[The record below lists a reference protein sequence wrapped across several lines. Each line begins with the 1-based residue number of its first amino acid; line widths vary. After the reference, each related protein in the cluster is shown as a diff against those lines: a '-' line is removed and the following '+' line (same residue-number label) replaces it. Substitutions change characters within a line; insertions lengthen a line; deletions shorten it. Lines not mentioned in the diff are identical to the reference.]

1 MNIDILNELFDANT
15 FVQTNSYIVSPSTD
29 VLEAGDG
36 VITGYG
42 SVDGRAVFAAI
53 QDESVLKGA
62 VGIAH
67 AQKISKCVDMA
78 VKTGSPFVFLINTA
92 GARISEGLDA
102 LKGYGK
108 IIKSL
113 SRAIGEI
120 PTISVI
126 TGKCVGA
133 ASIIA
138 SMTDFSVMSDDSY
151 FAFSGQD
158 SLASTTLSDV
168 KKVCDSNG
176 VSKTGRVTLTASNR
190 AECFAKVKE
199 LLCYLPDNCQS
210 DILETETSDDF
221 NRSINADK
229 FDTFAEYDVKDL
241 ISQIADDGS
250 YIELFPDYARSVS
263 TCFAKIGNK
272 SVCIIANQPSENNG
286 VLDTNACSKISS
298 VLAFCDKFN
307 MPVVTLTNT
316 CGFAVSVDEENNG
329 LSSAA
334 ALLAA
339 SFANSEMTK
348 INIITGKAYGSAYIV
363 MNGKN
368 TGADIVYAWD
378 KADISVI
385 TPEAGALLVYNNEIK
400 SSANPNDARKEYI
413 QKYRD
418 EFSTPYQAAYK
429 GLIDDIISPA
439 ETRAR
444 IISALYLFG

>member
-190 AECFAKVKE
+190 AECFDKVKE

-429 GLIDDIISPA
+429 GLVDDIISPA

>member
-307 MPVVTLTNT
+307 MPVVTLTNS

-413 QKYRD
+413 QKYRE

-429 GLIDDIISPA
+429 GLVDDIISPA

>member
-78 VKTGSPFVFLINTA
+78 VKTGSPFVFFINTA

-429 GLIDDIISPA
+429 GLVDDIISPA

>member
-15 FVQTNSYIVSPSTD
+15 FVQTNSYIVSPSTE

-241 ISQIADDGS
+241 ISQIADDAS
-250 YIELFPDYARSVS
+250 YIELFSDYARSVS

-413 QKYRD
+413 QKYRE

-429 GLIDDIISPA
+429 GLVDDIISPA

>member
-429 GLIDDIISPA
+429 GLVDDIISPA

>member
-15 FVQTNSYIVSPSTD
+15 FVQTNSYIVSPSTE

-368 TGADIVYAWD
+368 TGADIVYAWN

-429 GLIDDIISPA
+429 GLVDDIISPA

>member
-1 MNIDILNELFDANT
+1 MNIDILKELFDANT

-429 GLIDDIISPA
+429 GLVDDIISPA

>member
-15 FVQTNSYIVSPSTD
+15 FVQTNSYIVSPSTE

-429 GLIDDIISPA
+429 GLVDDIISPA
-439 ETRAR
+439 ETRVR

>member
-1 MNIDILNELFDANT
+1 MNIDILKELFDANT

-78 VKTGSPFVFLINTA
+78 LKTGSPFVFLINTA

-429 GLIDDIISPA
+429 GLVDDIISPA

>member
-138 SMTDFSVMSDDSY
+138 SMTDFSVMSIDSY

-413 QKYRD
+413 QKYRE

-429 GLIDDIISPA
+429 GLVDDIISPA

>member
-15 FVQTNSYIVSPSTD
+15 FVQTNSYIVSPSTE

-190 AECFAKVKE
+190 AESFAKVKE

-241 ISQIADDGS
+241 ISQIADDDS

-429 GLIDDIISPA
+429 GLVDDIISPA

>member
-15 FVQTNSYIVSPSTD
+15 FVQTNSYIVSPSTE

-429 GLIDDIISPA
+429 GLVDDIISPA

>member
-15 FVQTNSYIVSPSTD
+15 FVQTNSYIVSPSTE

-53 QDESVLKGA
+53 QDESVLNGA

-176 VSKTGRVTLTASNR
+176 VSRTGRVTLTASNR
-190 AECFAKVKE
+190 AECFDKVKE

-429 GLIDDIISPA
+429 GLVDDIISPA

>member
-113 SRAIGEI
+113 SLAIGEI

-138 SMTDFSVMSDDSY
+138 SMTDFSVMSNDSY

-429 GLIDDIISPA
+429 GLVDDIISPA

>member
-1 MNIDILNELFDANT
+1 MNIDILNVLFDANT
-15 FVQTNSYIVSPSTD
+15 FVQTNSYIVSPSTE

-53 QDESVLKGA
+53 QDESVLNGA

-190 AECFAKVKE
+190 AECFDKVKE

-429 GLIDDIISPA
+429 GLVDDIISPA

>member
-15 FVQTNSYIVSPSTD
+15 FVQTNSYIVSPSTE

-368 TGADIVYAWD
+368 TGADIVYTWD

-429 GLIDDIISPA
+429 GLVDDIISPA

>member
-138 SMTDFSVMSDDSY
+138 SMTDFSVMSGDSY

-307 MPVVTLTNT
+307 MPVVTLTNS

-413 QKYRD
+413 QKYRE

-429 GLIDDIISPA
+429 GLVDDIISPA

>member
-1 MNIDILNELFDANT
+1 ME
-15 FVQTNSYIVSPSTD
+15 V
-29 VLEAGDG
+29 
-36 VITGYG
+36 
-42 SVDGRAVFAAI
+42 R
-53 QDESVLKGA
+53 
-62 VGIAH
+62 
-67 AQKISKCVDMA
+67 
-78 VKTGSPFVFLINTA
+78 
-92 GARISEGLDA
+92 
-102 LKGYGK
+102 
-108 IIKSL
+108 
-113 SRAIGEI
+113 
-120 PTISVI
+120 
-126 TGKCVGA
+126 
-133 ASIIA
+133 
-138 SMTDFSVMSDDSY
+138 
-151 FAFSGQD
+151 
-158 SLASTTLSDV
+158 
-168 KKVCDSNG
+168 
-176 VSKTGRVTLTASNR
+176 
-190 AECFAKVKE
+190 
-199 LLCYLPDNCQS
+199 
-210 DILETETSDDF
+210 
-221 NRSINADK
+221 DK
-229 FDTFAEYDVKDL
+229 FDTFAEYDVKGL

-429 GLIDDIISPA
+429 GLVDDIISPA

>member
-15 FVQTNSYIVSPSTD
+15 FVQTNSYIVSPSTE

-92 GARISEGLDA
+92 GARLSEGLDA

-138 SMTDFSVMSDDSY
+138 SMTDFSVMSDGSY

-176 VSKTGRVTLTASNR
+176 VSKTGRVTITASNR

-339 SFANSEMTK
+339 SFANSEITK

-429 GLIDDIISPA
+429 GLVDDIISPA

-444 IISALYLFG
+444 IISALYLFS

>member
-15 FVQTNSYIVSPSTD
+15 FVQTNSYIVSPSTE

-221 NRSINADK
+221 
-229 FDTFAEYDVKDL
+229 
-241 ISQIADDGS
+241 
-250 YIELFPDYARSVS
+250 
-263 TCFAKIGNK
+263 
-272 SVCIIANQPSENNG
+272 
-286 VLDTNACSKISS
+286 
-298 VLAFCDKFN
+298 
-307 MPVVTLTNT
+307 TL
-316 CGFAVSVDEENNG
+316 
-329 LSSAA
+329 LS
-334 ALLAA
+334 L
-339 SFANSEMTK
+339 
-348 INIITGKAYGSAYIV
+348 
-363 MNGKN
+363 
-368 TGADIVYAWD
+368 
-378 KADISVI
+378 
-385 TPEAGALLVYNNEIK
+385 
-400 SSANPNDARKEYI
+400 
-413 QKYRD
+413 
-418 EFSTPYQAAYK
+418 
-429 GLIDDIISPA
+429 
-439 ETRAR
+439 
-444 IISALYLFG
+444 

>member
-78 VKTGSPFVFLINTA
+78 VKTGLPFVFLINTA

-126 TGKCVGA
+126 TGKCIGA

-250 YIELFPDYARSVS
+250 YIELFPDYARNVS

-339 SFANSEMTK
+339 SFANSDMTK

-429 GLIDDIISPA
+429 GLVDDIISPA

>member
-229 FDTFAEYDVKDL
+229 FDTFAEYDVKGL

-272 SVCIIANQPSENNG
+272 SVCIIANQPFENNG

-400 SSANPNDARKEYI
+400 SSANSNDARKEYI

-429 GLIDDIISPA
+429 GLVDDIISPA

>member
-1 MNIDILNELFDANT
+1 MNIDILNVLFDANT

-190 AECFAKVKE
+190 AECFDKVKE

-339 SFANSEMTK
+339 SFANSEITK

-429 GLIDDIISPA
+429 GLVDDIISPA

>member
-138 SMTDFSVMSDDSY
+138 SMTDFSVMSGDSY

-307 MPVVTLTNT
+307 MPVVTLTNS

-348 INIITGKAYGSAYIV
+348 INISTGKAYGSAYIV

-413 QKYRD
+413 QKYRE

-429 GLIDDIISPA
+429 GLVDDIISPA